1 MRVKLVHQ
9 GIAPGVQ
16 EPELLNLGLVRLEA
30 SGDVSCDSFGAVG
43 SVADGLQVFVHFA
56 FSFVV

>member
-9 GIAPGVQ
+9 SIAHGVQ
-16 EPELLNLGLVRLEA
+16 EAELLDLGLVRLEA
-30 SGDVSCDSFGAVG
+30 SSDVSGDSFGAVG
-43 SVADGLQVFVHFA
+43 AVADGLQVFVHFA